1 MEDSTQFRNSG
12 LKRILLA
19 TKFSTHGLLAAFKN
33 EAAFRQEVI
42 LGLILVPL
50 ALWLEPGFAGRAI
63 LIGSVMIVWMVEL
76 LNTGI
81 EAAIDYQSTKAH
93 PMAKLAKDLGSAAV
107 FISLLNLGLMWGFY
121 LWHKFV

>member
-50 ALWLEPGFAGRAI
+50 ALWLEPGFAGPGYTDWECYDRMD
-63 LIGSVMIVWMVEL
+63 GGTFKHRNRS
-76 LNTGI
+76 G
-81 EAAIDYQSTKAH
+81 H
-93 PMAKLAKDLGSAAV
+93 
-107 FISLLNLGLMWGFY
+107 
-121 LWHKFV
+121 